1 MSSFRSFNFL
11 ASMWRA
17 HLSEPSFAMRSVSF
31 ENFMMSLPNSADAH
45 DYLIIE
51 KSNCNKEVKASRSLC
66 KSINFKISSIFY
78 LVHKKKANALEK
90 AVDWLTRKLSV
101 T

>member
-1 MSSFRSFNFL
+1 
-11 ASMWRA
+11 
-17 HLSEPSFAMRSVSF
+17 
-31 ENFMMSLPNSADAH
+31 MMFLPNSADAH

-78 LVHKKKANALEK
+78 LVHKKEANALEK
-90 AVDWLTRKLSV
+90 AVDWLTRKLWLKQKKKNCLNFFFLPCLFCIARIKCALN
-101 T
+101 